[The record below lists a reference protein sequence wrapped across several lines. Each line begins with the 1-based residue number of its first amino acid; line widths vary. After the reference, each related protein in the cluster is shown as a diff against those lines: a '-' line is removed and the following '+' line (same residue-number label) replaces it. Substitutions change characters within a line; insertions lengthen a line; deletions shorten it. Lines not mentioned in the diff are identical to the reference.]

1 MVWLCWWIIMVWGM
15 VTDGW
20 SIMDMM
26 VMVGHSTM
34 AVVLVLL
41 ILLTAMTITITMLE
55 VVMAIHHK
63 TPW

>member
-1 MVWLCWWIIMVWGM
+1 MVWGM